1 MGSPDFE
8 EFIAALNA
16 HGVRYL
22 IVGAHAV
29 AFHARVIERRR
40 DGAMLPAVAC
50 HARPRA
56 TKDLDVLIEPT
67 DANARR
73 TLKALREF
81 FGGADLGYTVDDLTD
96 PSWIIQLGVA
106 PIRIDLLAAI
116 PGCPS
121 FNDAWNARV
130 QGRFGSVSANYLS
143 LDDLIRAK
151 EAPTGIRI
159 GPMCARCCA
168 RGTGSEGACSHV
180 IVENTV
186 EAVRMDSCGVPAGD
200 LPQQSV
206 GMPTA
211 TIESLHGLLS
221 SF

>member
-29 AFHARVIERRR
+29 AFHAR
-40 DGAMLPAVAC
+40 
-50 HARPRA
+50 PRA
-56 TKDLDVLIEPT
+56 TKDLDILIDPT
-67 DANARR
+67 AANARR
-73 TLKALREF
+73 TLKAIREF

-96 PSWIIQLGVA
+96 PHWISQISVA

-121 FNDAWNARV
+121 FKDAWNARV
-130 QGRFGSVSANYLS
+130 EGRFGSVGANYLS

-151 EAPTGIRI
+151 EAADRHQDR
-159 GPMCARCCA
+159 AD
-168 RGTGSEGACSHV
+168 
-180 IVENTV
+180 
-186 EAVRMDSCGVPAGD
+186 VRPLLRVRDR
-200 LPQQSV
+200 QRQSKQRRK
-206 GMPTA
+206 
-211 TIESLHGLLS
+211 HR
-221 SF
+221 